1 MSRKLLLLTAMLLVV
16 VLAATSCG
24 VFRKKSTEVPPAQ
37 TSAPMMNEQETEEIP
52 IRETLV
58 YYQDDAGYLVPVMR
72 RIPWEEGIAKATL
85 RMMMNNE
92 EQQPDLIAMG
102 LNALLPEGAEVL
114 GMNIVDGVARIDFN
128 HAVLNAPDALAE
140 SNMMQGIVMTLAEF
154 STIETVQFIF
164 EGKILE
170 QMPFGTR
177 VKDPIAPGNVNLE
190 MAAEG
195 AQGAKVTVFFQSTSP
210 SAYAYLIPVT
220 RITGSM
226 HGSLETAL
234 RELLAGPKEPLN
246 MTIDIPQGT
255 QLLGIQ
261 MDQGIT
267 YINFSSEF
275 NALANSAE
283 SEAMVFKAILMTA
296 RQFPEVTQVQILVE
310 GKNYAGSLPNTAPVF
325 ANEY

>member
-16 VLAATSCG
+16 VLVATSCG
-24 VFRKKSTEVPPAQ
+24 VFRKKTTEMPPAQ
-37 TSAPMMNEQETEEIP
+37 TSAPTMNEQGTEDIP

-85 RMMMNNE
+85 RVMMNTKD
-92 EQQPDLIAMG
+92 QQPDLIAMG
-102 LNALLPEGAEVL
+102 LNALLPEDAEVL
-114 GMNIVDGVARIDFN
+114 GINIVDGVAHIDFN
-128 HAVLNAPDALAE
+128 NAVLNAWDALAE
-140 SNMMQGIVMTLAEF
+140 SNRVQGIVMTLAEF
-154 STIETVQFIF
+154 STIEKVQFMF
-164 EGKILE
+164 EGRVLE

-177 VKDPIAPGNVNLE
+177 VKEPIAPSSVNLE

-195 AQGAKVTVFFQSTSP
+195 AQGAKVTVFFQSISP
-210 SAYAYLIPVT
+210 SAYSYLIPVT
-220 RITGSM
+220 RITSSM
-226 HGSLETAL
+226 HGSVETAL
-234 RELLAGPKEPLN
+234 QELLAGPKEGLN
-246 MTIDIPQGT
+246 MTIDIPPGT
-255 QLLGIQ
+255 KLLGVQ
-261 MDQGIT
+261 MDEGIT

-296 RQFPEVTQVQILVE
+296 RQFPEITQVQILVE
-310 GKNYAGSLPNTAPVF
+310 GKHYAGSPPNTAPVF